1 MARRRPKNLSLRSF
15 VKDVQTAVWMD
26 RIAEKFKPYMKT
38 LAKEAMLAIPTSG
51 TGYLAKKTTV
61 TSGRGKAPPSRMDTR
76 MAQLRLGRRRT
87 GSSQGNLQKSIQTAQ
102 SKIDRM
108 KDERLAKILQ
118 KDKGTLMT
126 LSYGT
131 YYSKMVSPRYDSAR
145 RKLPKV
151 VQARLKSKQL
161 KR

>member
-1 MARRRPKNLSLRSF
+1 MARRRHKTLSLRSF
-15 VKDVQTAVWMD
+15 AKDVQTAVWMD

-38 LAKEAMLAIPTSG
+38 LAREAMLAIPTSG

-61 TSGRGKAPPSRMDTR
+61 TSGRGKAPPTRVDTR
-76 MAQLRLGRRRT
+76 IAQLKLGRRRS
-87 GSSQGNLQKSIQTAQ
+87 GSSAGNLQKSIQTAM

-108 KDERLAKILQ
+108 KDERLAKIMQ
-118 KDKGTLMT
+118 RDRGTLMS

-131 YYSKMVSPRYDSAR
+131 YYSKMVSPRYDTAR

-151 VQARLKSKQL
+151 VQARLKSKKL
-161 KR
+161 RR